1 MKNTIIKQL
10 KMRMEDV
17 PYYTRMSYP
26 RKTRNGKTYRFG
38 NVKEEFKHNP
48 NATPQEKQLEG
59 HFGTAIGTIY
69 LHGSNH
75 VVRDDGT
82 SWTIDFSVFESIE
95 EVNIVD

>member
-26 RKTRNGKTYRFG
+26 RKTKNSKTYKFG
-38 NVKEEFKHNP
+38 NVRSVFKFNP
-48 NATPQEKQLEG
+48 NAVPQEKQLEG
-59 HFGTAIGTIY
+59 HFGTVIGSVY
-69 LHGSNH
+69 PRGYNY

-82 SWTIDFSVFESIE
+82 AWVINFTIFELIE
-95 EVNIVD
+95 EVNIID